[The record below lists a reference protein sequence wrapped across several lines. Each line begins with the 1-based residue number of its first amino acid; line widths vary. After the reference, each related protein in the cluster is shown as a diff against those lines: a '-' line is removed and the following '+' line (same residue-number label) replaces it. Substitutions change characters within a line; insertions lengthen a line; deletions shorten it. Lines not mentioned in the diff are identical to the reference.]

1 LKGIFFG
8 SKFQCI
14 FFFWYSITIEILKT
28 THHRLI
34 DFQTLKF
41 YYYDEG
47 SIYFYF
53 SHYFMQ
59 FDTLIIIIIIIK
71 RNNYLYVYICGIIL
85 MFNNNISRVV

>member
-53 SHYFMQ
+53 SHYFMH
-59 FDTLIIIIIIIK
+59 FDTLIIIIIIK